1 MHEPAAPALSHAFAY
16 SKYNFCFLKDP
27 DSLNLM
33 NLKQLSHTST
43 SYSLK
48 IDTSSHSDSLVMST
62 HCRNKVAS
70 ASPDTLRYLR
80 SAIVAHSNAASIPG
94 KTIPIWSTACSGR
107 SYTPLRTYS
116 SSQARG
122 LSTSHRKLSNSPPK
136 APQTHYDF
144 FKNTFPSGPPPKG
157 DFSVD
162 IRELRNEFLRLQAQA
177 HPDLH
182 PAERKKQAEALSS
195 RINEAYKTLQSPLLR
210 AQYLLS
216 LRGETA
222 HEDDAAKLGD
232 VPEDQELLMEVLE
245 LREAIEEAQVQEDV
259 DAIKKEN
266 EVRVRESVK
275 VLEEA
280 FKENDIDTARREAV
294 KLRYWVNV
302 EETLH
307 AWEEGKPAPLLQ
319 H

>member
-1 MHEPAAPALSHAFAY
+1 
-16 SKYNFCFLKDP
+16 
-27 DSLNLM
+27 
-33 NLKQLSHTST
+33 
-43 SYSLK
+43 
-48 IDTSSHSDSLVMST
+48 MSN
-62 HCRNKVAS
+62 HCRSRVAS

-80 SAIVAHSNAASIPG
+80 SAIAAQSNAASISRAVYP
-94 KTIPIWSTACSGR
+94 TRPSCSR
-107 SYTPLRTYS
+107 KPSLTLRTTA
-116 SSQARG
+116 SQARTFT
-122 LSTSHRKLSNSPPK
+122 TSHRRLSNSPPK

-144 FKNTFPSGPPPKG
+144 FPNTFPSGPPPQG
-157 DFSVD
+157 NFSLNLRD
-162 IRELRNEFLRLQAQA
+162 LRNEFLKLQAQA

-210 AQYLLS
+210 AQYLLG
-216 LRGETA
+216 LRGDTA

-232 VPEDQELLMEVLE
+232 ASEDQELLMEVLE

-259 DAIKKEN
+259 DAIKREN
-266 EVRVRESVK
+266 EDRIGESVK
-275 VLEEA
+275 VLEQA
-280 FKENDIDTARREAV
+280 FEEDDIDTARKEAV

>member
-1 MHEPAAPALSHAFAY
+1 MSNRCRSRVAPA
-16 SKYNFCFLKDP
+16 
-27 DSLNLM
+27 
-33 NLKQLSHTST
+33 
-43 SYSLK
+43 
-48 IDTSSHSDSLVMST
+48 
-62 HCRNKVAS
+62 S
-70 ASPDTLRYLR
+70 ADALRYLR
-80 SAIVAHSNAASIPG
+80 SAIVAQSNAT
-94 KTIPIWSTACSGR
+94 TISRVTRPVR
-107 SYTPLRTYS
+107 SSCIREIRVSLSPLSQSRSFS
-116 SSQARG
+116 SSHRR
-122 LSTSHRKLSNSPPK
+122 LSDSPPK

-144 FKNTFPSGPPPKG
+144 FPNTFPAGPPPKG
-157 DFSVD
+157 DFSLSL
-162 IRELRNEFLRLQAQA
+162 RELRNEFLRLQAQA

-232 VPEDQELLMEVLE
+232 ASEDQELLMEVLE

-259 DAIKKEN
+259 DAIKREN
-266 EVRVRESVK
+266 EERVRESVK
-275 VLEEA
+275 VLEGA
-280 FKENDIDTARREAV
+280 FKEDDIDTARKEAV
-294 KLRYWVNV
+294 KLRYWINV

-307 AWEEGKPAPLLQ
+307 AWEEGKPAPSLQ